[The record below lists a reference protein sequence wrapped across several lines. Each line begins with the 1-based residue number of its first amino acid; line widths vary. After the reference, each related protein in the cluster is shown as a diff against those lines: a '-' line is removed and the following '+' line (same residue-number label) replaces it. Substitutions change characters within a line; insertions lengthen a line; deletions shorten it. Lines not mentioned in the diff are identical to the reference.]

1 MKPARW
7 PLSISPLYRNKW
19 LRLWRQLLRKEPRV
33 KLTERQSDALSELI
47 NIAFARTGA
56 ALSELTGHRVVL
68 NPPAVAVYR
77 TEELRG
83 ALAKFVP
90 GDVASIHQVFA
101 GPVAGDALLLLN
113 YEGAVQLTDLL
124 IDGHKPSP
132 YLDESAREVL
142 TEVGNILLNACL
154 GMFGNLLNVH
164 VSFSIPRLHL
174 ESLDELVASLLT
186 DGDDLRY
193 SLVVSTAF
201 KVRDSAVSGFLV
213 MALNVASLDRLLH
226 EVDAWEARQ
235 GLL

>member
-1 MKPARW
+1 
-7 PLSISPLYRNKW
+7 
-19 LRLWRQLLRKEPRV
+19 V
-33 KLTERQSDALSELI
+33 KLTERQSDALEELI

-68 NPPAVAVYR
+68 NPPEVAVYR
-77 TEELRG
+77 TAELRG

-90 GDVASIHQVFA
+90 GDIASIHQVFA

-124 IDGHKPSP
+124 TDGHNPSN

-164 VSFSIPRLHL
+164 VTFSVPRLHL
-174 ESLDELVASLLT
+174 ETLDELIANT
-186 DGDDLRY
+186 TTGKTEMHY
-193 SLVVSTAF
+193 ALVIYTAF
-201 KVRDSAVSGFLV
+201 TLRDSSVKGFLV
-213 MALNVASLDRLLH
+213 IVLSVASLDRLIQ
-226 EVDAWEARQ
+226 EVEVWEAQQ
-235 GLL
+235 GK

>member
-1 MKPARW
+1 M
-7 PLSISPLYRNKW
+7 
-19 LRLWRQLLRKEPRV
+19 
-33 KLTERQSDALSELI
+33 KLTERQNDALAELI

-68 NPPAVAVYR
+68 NPPEVAVYR
-77 TEELRG
+77 TAELRG

-113 YEGAVQLTDLL
+113 YAGALQLTDLL
-124 IDGHKPSP
+124 TENHNPSN

-164 VSFSIPRLHL
+164 VTFSVPRLHL
-174 ESLDELVASLLT
+174 ETLDELIENTTT
-186 DGDDLRY
+186 DKTEMHY
-193 SLVVSTAF
+193 ALVVYTAF
-201 KVRDSAVSGFLV
+201 QIRDSSVKGFLV
-213 MALNVASLDRLLH
+213 IVLSVGSLDRLIQ
-226 EVDAWEARQ
+226 EVDAWEAQQ
-235 GLL
+235 GR